1 MVVLDRRGGRGLQV
15 GFANC
20 CGGRGG
26 KRRLGLLTA
35 GRSVLSK
42 QPFGK

>member
-1 MVVLDRRGGRGLQV
+1 MVVLDRSGGRGLQV

-20 CGGRGG
+20 CGGGG
-26 KRRLGLLTA
+26 ERRLGLLTA
-35 GRSVLSK
+35 RRSVLSK